1 MTSRKW
7 LVVSNPSFEEQK
19 MVGEK
24 DKPSGWKRKII
35 HEMTEYWLNF
45 VFLVFVFFIMT
56 LYRRLLM
63 AEYHIAY
70 LNYGFA
76 VIQAAI
82 LAKVI
87 LLAEVA
93 RVGQKHEDKPLII
106 PTLHK
111 TIVFALWVVGFK
123 VLENLLEGLVH
134 GKGLSGGF
142 DELISKGWYELLANS
157 LVVIAA
163 FIPFFAIKQLGRVLG
178 RETLVDL
185 FFRGRAQAK

>member
-1 MTSRKW
+1 MTA
-7 LVVSNPSFEEQK
+7 
-19 MVGEK
+19 EK
-24 DKPSGWKRKII
+24 EKQAGWKQKIV
-35 HEMTEYWLNF
+35 HEMTEYWINF
-45 VFLVFVFFIMT
+45 VFLGFVFSIMA

-76 VIQAAI
+76 VIQAAV

-93 RVGQKHEDKPLII
+93 RVGRKHEDKPLII

-111 TIVFALWVVGFK
+111 TVVFAIWVVGFK
-123 VLENLLEGLVH
+123 VLEHMIDGLVR
-134 GKGLSGGF
+134 GKGLAGGF
-142 DELISKGWYELLANS
+142 DELIAKGWYEILANG

-163 FIPFFAIKQLGRVLG
+163 FIPFFGIKQLARALG
-178 RETLVDL
+178 RETLVAL
-185 FFRGRAQAK
+185 FFRRRAEVK